1 MKQNTIIDDNV
12 LQNISFFIWQFSN
25 RKFSKLGLQLSL
37 GMNREEFLRVCSQ
50 FLCNKNVIHKQYSD
64 NIIHTIRMV
73 TTRAGLFLYWY
84 ILLFLSKLS
93 RRVIGFS
100 KLDNWHHTQLTL
112 LHQFKMT
119 LEEYVSKKNMFY
131 SNNTYK
137 NMKAF
142 FEQPV
147 NQPNQFD
154 LPGWIGVLQYCLCS
168 IAGGLKGLCSS

>member
-1 MKQNTIIDDNV
+1 MLEGKRSKKSTLIDDNV
-12 LQNISFFIWQFSN
+12 LQNISFFIWQFSK
-25 RKFSKLGLQLSL
+25 REFSKLGIQLSL

-50 FLCNKNVIHKQYSD
+50 FLYNKNVIHKHYSD

-119 LEEYVSKKNMFY
+119 LEEYVSKKICFTRRIHAKIWNLFL
-131 SNNTYK
+131 S
-137 NMKAF
+137 
-142 FEQPV
+142 
-147 NQPNQFD
+147 NQFTSQIN
-154 LPGWIGVLQYCLCS
+154 LTYPAELVCFSASC
-168 IAGGLKGLCSS
+168 A